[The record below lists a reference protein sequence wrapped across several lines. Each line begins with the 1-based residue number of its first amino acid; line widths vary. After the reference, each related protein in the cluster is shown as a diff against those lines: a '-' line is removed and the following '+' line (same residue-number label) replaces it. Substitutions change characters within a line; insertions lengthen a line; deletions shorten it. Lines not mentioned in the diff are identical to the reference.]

1 MKYDDILYNVVIS
14 TDTDPEVWIILVI
27 TSNSRV
33 QVMLYQEDDPYLNDK
48 WLDVSVSIRYKVQ
61 GSDV

>member
-1 MKYDDILYNVVIS
+1 
-14 TDTDPEVWIILVI
+14 
-27 TSNSRV
+27 
-33 QVMLYQEDDPYLNDK
+33 MLYQEDDPYLNDK